1 MVYFSCPYLHGEVE
15 LSAERET
22 HIAERHPELLPALQ
36 SRIAETLSNPDQ
48 VRWSVRAANAHLLS
62 RSFPDLK
69 RGKNVVVVVVT
80 EDSERHWIITAYVTK
95 NLAEGDIVWKRS

>member
-15 LSAERET
+15 LSTERKT

-36 SRIAETLSNPDQ
+36 SRISKTLSNPEQ
-48 VRWSVRAANAHLLS
+48 VRRNTRAANAHLFS

-69 RGKNVVVVVVT
+69 RGNNVVVVVVT
-80 EDSERHWIITAYVTK
+80 EDKERHWIITAYVTRK
-95 NLAEGDIVWKRS
+95 LAEGDILWKRS